1 MYLPFFFLFYDIFWD
16 SFFYGDCSCYLFSRL
31 HLFPIVFLP
40 SASLLLFRT
49 VSIFLLSFSE
59 ITDFQL
65 GLVALFYTPCS
76 PIPNFSLLPR
86 SLVSIHSKSTKP
98 AKSCLNFNNFPNW
111 HYVLCIQILLN
122 FLQLNFIF
130 RIIRST
136 LHPRSTH
143 LSSKLLTVPPM
154 YFKLDQIPNIRT
166 IKLSIA
172 AKFLSLGTRTSGL
185 AC

>member
-1 MYLPFFFLFYDIFWD
+1 M
-16 SFFYGDCSCYLFSRL
+16 
-31 HLFPIVFLP
+31 FLP
-40 SASLLLFRT
+40 SAFLLLFRT
-49 VSIFLLSFSE
+49 VSIFLSSFSE

-65 GLVALFYTPCS
+65 GLVALFYTLCS

-86 SLVSIHSKSTKP
+86 SLVSIHSKSTNP
-98 AKSCLNFNNFPNW
+98 TKSRLNFNNFVHTMNIVFSSQCSEHW
-111 HYVLCIQILLN
+111 YYVPCIQILFN
-122 FLQLNFIF
+122 FLQLHFIF

-143 LSSKLLTVPPM
+143 LSSKLLTVPST
-154 YFKLDQIPNIRT
+154 YFKLDRIPNIRT